1 MIRLR
6 IICLVVLYL
15 LVCSASQLAAQPK
28 SDAQKVTPQ
37 TARKKEAEALEKKQ
51 TEYQSRR
58 DHHMESQDKATRK
71 RMKKNLRKARKQSW
85 GKNVPWYKRWFR
97 RQ

>member
-1 MIRLR
+1 MRAQRIIRL
-6 IICLVVLYL
+6 IFLSLVI
-15 LVCSASQLAAQPK
+15 CSASPLAAQPK

>member
-1 MIRLR
+1 MKFAQYLRLA
-6 IICLVVLYL
+6 VTAVFLYS
-15 LVCSASQLAAQPK
+15 SAVTVAQPK
-28 SDAQKVTPQ
+28 SDPQKVTPQ

-51 TEYQSRR
+51 GEYQSRR

-97 RQ
+97 RT

>member
-1 MIRLR
+1 MNSVRFFRLV
-6 IICLVVLYL
+6 ITAVFIHTAI
-15 LVCSASQLAAQPK
+15 ASCAQPK
-28 SDAQKVTPQ
+28 SDSQKVTPQ

-71 RMKKNLRKARKQSW
+71 RMKKNLRKARRQSW

>member
-1 MIRLR
+1 MRRLR
-6 IICLVVLYL
+6 IIRLVVLYL
-15 LVCSASQLAAQPK
+15 LVGSASQLAAQPK